1 MEDFEVIVP
10 FQSLQAL
17 GCHADAVCPK
27 KKAGEICATAVHDF
41 AGDRTYS
48 EKPGHNFTLTA
59 DFEALY
65 VSSYDALVI
74 PGGRAPEYL
83 ALDEKVIALVKQIV
97 EARKPIASICHG
109 QQILA
114 AAGVLQTMRQR
125 DFEDQTHPFSLLG
138 FVFQVNLFMKSE
150 CKQRRSR
157 RGHWRCMSSPSLPS
171 GVDKKNISLKDIP
184 S

>member
-1 MEDFEVIVP
+1 MLMQFAPRRKLVKSV
-10 FQSLQAL
+10 L
-17 GCHADAVCPK
+17 
-27 KKAGEICATAVHDF
+27 

-74 PGGRAPEYL
+74 PGGGRAPEYL

-114 AAGVLQTMRQR
+114 AAGVLQLA
-125 DFEDQTHPFSLLG
+125 S
-138 FVFQVNLFMKSE
+138 
-150 CKQRRSR
+150 
-157 RGHWRCMSSPSLPS
+157 WCM
-171 GVDKKNISLKDIP
+171 NICAVI
-184 S
+184 